1 MKMEKKK
8 ILKFDSEA
16 IADQASIVKKEEYE
30 RLIYSEVY
38 APNRPDSDGAFMTA
52 DNIKQMAHRFIASGK
67 MGQIDLFHDNNVVEG
82 CVVVESFIAREGDPT
97 FIEGAWVVGIYI
109 GNDAVWQAILGG
121 TINGLSVE
129 AITLEE
135 EVAVTIENAGEIT
148 GFTTTIHD
156 HKHTFKVLYGE
167 EGEFLGGVTDEVN
180 GHFHKITVGTVTGY
194 ATDEAKNTHKHKFSF
209 IENVIVTEQTSS
221 QTES

>member
-1 MKMEKKK
+1 MEKKR

-16 IADQASIVKKEEYE
+16 IAQQASIEQKDEYE

-38 APNRPDSDGAFMTA
+38 APNRPDSDGAFMTE

-67 MGQIDLFHDNNVVEG
+67 MGQIDLFHDNKVVEG

-97 FIEGAWVVGIYI
+97 FIVGAWVVGIYI
-109 GNDAVWQAILGG
+109 GNDAVWKAILDG

-135 EVAVTIENAGEIT
+135 EVEVTIENSGEIT
-148 GFTTTIHD
+148 GFTTTEHD
-156 HKHTFKVLYGE
+156 HRHTFKVLYSA

-180 GHFHKITVGTVTGY
+180 GHSHKIIVGTVTSF
-194 ATDEAKNTHKHKFSF
+194 ATDDKNNTHKHKFSF
-209 IENVIVTEQTSS
+209 VENVIVTEQTSS
-221 QTES
+221 QS

>member
-1 MKMEKKK
+1 MEKKK

-16 IADQASIVKKEEYE
+16 IADQASIVPKDEYE

-67 MGQIDLFHDNNVVEG
+67 MGQIDLFHDNNVVDG

-109 GNDAVWQAILGG
+109 GNDTVWKAILDG

-129 AITLEE
+129 AITFEE
-135 EVAVTIENAGEIT
+135 EVTVTLENSGEIT
-148 GFTTTIHD
+148 GYTTTIHD
-156 HKHTFKVLYGE
+156 HKHTFKVFYDE
-167 EGEFLGGVTDEVN
+167 EGNFLGGVTDEVD
-180 GHFHKITVGTVTGY
+180 GHYHKITVGTVTGY
-194 ATDEAKNTHKHKFSF
+194 ATDKAKNTHKHKFSF
-209 IENVIVTEQTSS
+209 VENVIVTEQTSS
-221 QTES
+221 QS